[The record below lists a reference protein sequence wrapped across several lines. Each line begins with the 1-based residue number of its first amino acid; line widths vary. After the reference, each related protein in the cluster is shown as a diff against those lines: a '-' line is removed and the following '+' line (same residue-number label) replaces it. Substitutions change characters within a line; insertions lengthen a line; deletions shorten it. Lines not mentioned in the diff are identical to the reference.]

1 MEAGDGEK
9 LVTLGQGFSQGL
21 GSRAREAAV
30 SIGNCVASP
39 RRQLLGGLGW
49 EGHLPHVPAAEGQED
64 GRPPSSPL
72 CLLQQDWT
80 FCGETP
86 SLLFPREACSQ
97 ERGPSAAGQGEG
109 SDGAAQREED
119 PAGLPHGES
128 KRKPSRGGKM
138 ACWCIFINLS
148 VPSQIEE
155 VPGEFMQED
164 LATDD
169 VMLLDTWDQVGK
181 GQKVK
186 AVWARA
192 SGRC

>member
-1 MEAGDGEK
+1 MCLLPTLPSLGLRFITFESLRPLPSLASWDFKMEAGDGEQ

-97 ERGPSAAGQGEG
+97 ERGPSVAGQGETVVMAQHRG
-109 SDGAAQREED
+109 RRALHAEPALNTRTPSWGKQEEAQQGREDG
-119 PAGLPHGES
+119 
-128 KRKPSRGGKM
+128 
-138 ACWCIFINLS
+138 
-148 VPSQIEE
+148 
-155 VPGEFMQED
+155 
-164 LATDD
+164 
-169 VMLLDTWDQVGK
+169 LLVHFH
-181 GQKVK
+181 
-186 AVWARA
+186 
-192 SGRC
+192 